1 MKVVKQR
8 TGKIDY
14 HKCDVFMILSSFP
27 AAYLG
32 HRCMLRAC
40 DLRLPGKPN
49 ANTHSA
55 HAEIYC
61 LHHCHVSFCQAMLNL
76 MSMLIQNTNLN
87 FVWLCTFIC
96 SFMCAFFFFFAKE
109 SNKSPICFEI
119 HVQNTCWDWYF
130 TRERSWTF
138 ILCECLH
145 VSTSSIQQNLQHMIR
160 CIFNDL
166 EWWRIVR

>member
-96 SFMCAFFFFFAKE
+96 SFMCAFFFFLLRRAINLQFALKYM
-109 SNKSPICFEI
+109 SKTHAEI
-119 HVQNTCWDWYF
+119 DILQEKGHGHSSSVNVC
-130 TRERSWTF
+130 TF
-138 ILCECLH
+138 LLP
-145 VSTSSIQQNLQHMIR
+145 TSSKTYNIWLDVFLQ
-160 CIFNDL
+160 
-166 EWWRIVR
+166 W